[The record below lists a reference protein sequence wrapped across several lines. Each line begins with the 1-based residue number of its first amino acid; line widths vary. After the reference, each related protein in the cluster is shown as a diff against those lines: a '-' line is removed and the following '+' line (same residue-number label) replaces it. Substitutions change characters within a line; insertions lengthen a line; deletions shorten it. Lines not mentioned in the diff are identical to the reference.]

1 MYFEPSTKKT
11 YYRFPTSNRI
21 TDYDLRFYFPEKPEQ
36 FEEDANF
43 EARLTNR
50 ITDDGTNYDIK

>member
-1 MYFEPSTKKT
+1 MYFEPSSKKT

-21 TDYDLRFYFPEKPEQ
+21 TDYNNMRFYFPEKPER

-43 EARLTNR
+43 DTRLTNH
-50 ITDDGTNYDIK
+50 ISDHEETY